1 MVYSVNVTR
10 AFDWDNDFF
19 HLAVCST
26 IKKAVK
32 IRRQLI
38 REFTE
43 GSIFD
48 GLAFDK
54 KGNLL
59 TQLDNPM
66 YTIEIGEPIGSKVDD
81 FDTWC
86 IMDTAT
92 NDKWVEVTIKPMI
105 MDMIVC

>member
-1 MVYSVNVTR
+1 MVYSVNVSR
-10 AFDWDNDFF
+10 AFDWSNDFF

-26 IKKAVK
+26 IEKAVE

-43 GSIFD
+43 GGIFD

-54 KGNLL
+54 NDNLL

-81 FDTWC
+81 FDTWY

-92 NDKWVEVTIKPMI
+92 NDNWVGVIIKPMV
-105 MDMIVC
+105 MDKIGG